1 MSADERPGFHEPRTI
16 SLGDLDLS
24 VLVARELA
32 LFSDQYPGREMRVR
46 VLSVQDNQL
55 LVDGPKA
62 GNLFESLV
70 DQQVVVVQFTYKG
83 ELVGTRAKVRKGT
96 GNRCSIILEGTIAP
110 LTQRRFRRICL
121 ERPVR
126 LAPFPMTTYA
136 RRNFSRLRWID
147 CRMVNF
153 SSGGMLVEMGSMLDL
168 QMFVLVHAA
177 VGYAPFPPLI
187 LAQVKHLGGARSGR
201 FMAGLEFVTAERSR
215 TEIPTTTRQ
224 ELPEVVFS
232 YHTRD
237 REHLNRR
244 LQAWTP
250 TETEHSDTR

>member
-1 MSADERPGFHEPRTI
+1 MSETARPGFIEPRTI
-16 SLGDLDLS
+16 SLGELDLS

-32 LFSDQYPGREMRVR
+32 LFSDQYPGREIRVR
-46 VLSVQDNQL
+46 VLSVQERQL

-62 GNLFESLV
+62 GSLFESLI

-83 ELVGTRAKVRKGT
+83 ELIGTRAKVRRGVN
-96 GNRCSIILEGTIAP
+96 NRCSIILEESIAP
-110 LTQRRFRRICL
+110 LTQRRFRRIVL

-126 LAPFPMTTYA
+126 LAPFPMSTYA

-147 CRMVNF
+147 CRMINF
-153 SSGGMLVEMGSMLDL
+153 SSGGMLVEMGSMLDP

-177 VGYAPFPPLI
+177 VGYSPFPPLI
-187 LAQVKHLGGARSGR
+187 LAQVKHLANARSGR
-201 FMAGLEFVTAERSR
+201 FQIGLEFVTAERCRS
-215 TEIPTTTRQ
+215 EIPTTTRL

-232 YHTRD
+232 YHARD
-237 REHLNRR
+237 REQLNRR

-250 TETEHSDTR
+250 SETENSEER